1 MTEESGSYDL
11 FIKKKRVFTGS
22 RKEVYDK
29 AVELNPKF
37 SHDEG
42 TVIRLRADF
51 TTFHYLSPTDIEDEN
66 GKPSKARQWWG
77 YHNEP

>member
-11 FIKKKRVFTGS
+11 FIKKKRIFTGS
-22 RKEVYDK
+22 RKEVHDK
-29 AVELNPKF
+29 AVELNPRF

-42 TVIRLRADF
+42 TVIRWRADF

-66 GKPSKARQWWG
+66 FGKPSKARQW
-77 YHNEP
+77 NV

>member
-22 RKEVYDK
+22 RQAVYDM
-29 AVELNPKF
+29 AVEVNPKF

-42 TVIRLRADF
+42 TVIRWRADGA
-51 TTFHYLSPTDIEDEN
+51 TFHYLSPTDIEEKSF
-66 GKPSKARQWWG
+66 GKPSKGRQW
-77 YHNEP
+77 NV

>member
-1 MTEESGSYDL
+1 MTNKEPNSYDL

-22 RKEVYDK
+22 RQEVHDK

-42 TVIRLRADF
+42 TVIRWRADF
-51 TTFHYLSPTDIEDEN
+51 TTFHYLSPTDIEEKSF
-66 GKPSKARQWWG
+66 GKPSKARQW
-77 YHNEP
+77 NV